1 MDRAE
6 GFGEWVFATIAGIVL
21 MFGSFYWGKLVPEKL
36 SWILGGIVWGVVL
49 VLALTGRLL

>member
-1 MDRAE
+1 
-6 GFGEWVFATIAGIVL
+6 